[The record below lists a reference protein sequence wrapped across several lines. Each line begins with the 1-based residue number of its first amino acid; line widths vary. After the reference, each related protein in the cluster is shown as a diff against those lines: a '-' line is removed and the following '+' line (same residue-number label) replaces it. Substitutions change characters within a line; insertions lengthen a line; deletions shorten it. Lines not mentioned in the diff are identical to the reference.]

1 MTTTIDL
8 AGRTAVVTGAS
19 NGIGRA
25 TAILLAEH
33 GATVFAADWKHL
45 DENTDHFAELGIVE
59 RNCDVK
65 RESDLAETIGDAV
78 RRTGRLDILVNNAGI
93 GMVMP
98 IEDVTESDW
107 DNCIDTNLK
116 GAFFGCRH
124 AVAPMRDADGGSIVN
139 MSSNAGLLPRS
150 HDPVYSISKMAL
162 IGLTRSLALC
172 LAKDRIRVNAVCP
185 GPVGDT
191 AMMNADLDSAD
202 DPDQLTRSMIDASP
216 LAKAWDRMI
225 DPLEIAASVLFLVSD
240 QSAMITGTSIGIDG
254 GKSLGVPPG

>member
-1 MTTTIDL
+1 MTTTMEL
-8 AGRTAVVTGAS
+8 TGRTAVVTGAS

-33 GATVFAADWKHL
+33 GAAVFAADWKHL
-45 DENTDHFAELGIVE
+45 DENAGRFAELGIVE
-59 RNCDVK
+59 LNCDVK
-65 RESDLAETIGDAV
+65 RESDLAETIGEAV
-78 RRTGRLDILVNNAGI
+78 RQTGRLDILVNNAGI

-124 AVAPMRDADGGSIVN
+124 AVAPMRDAGGGSIVN

-162 IGLTRSLALC
+162 VGLTRSLALC

-202 DPDQLTRSMIDASP
+202 DPDQLTRCMIDASP

>member
-1 MTTTIDL
+1 MTTTIEL
-8 AGRTAVVTGAS
+8 TGRTAVVTGAS

-33 GATVFAADWKHL
+33 GAAVFAADWKHL
-45 DENTDHFAELGIVE
+45 DENAGRFAELGIVE
-59 RNCDVK
+59 LNCDVK
-65 RESDLAETIGDAV
+65 RESDLAETIGEAV
-78 RRTGRLDILVNNAGI
+78 QRTGRLDILVNNAGI

-124 AVAPMRDADGGSIVN
+124 AVAPMRDAGGGSIVN

-202 DPDQLTRSMIDASP
+202 DPDQLTRSMIHASP